1 VPNTRDLC
9 RQAPNAPQGKVASQF
24 RRHEFGWLIGDHL
37 EKLGSDV
44 PWADTMSASR
54 TVFGVQLPSVPECP
68 PTTSRRYWCRSL
80 EICDLNKTSVRKAR
94 TRGMAAD
101 LLLFLRDP
109 RLQCDMKRLTADQV
123 KLGFIGLGNMG
134 SRIAQRLLDHGY
146 PLVAY
151 DRDITKAEAVA
162 GKRGFAAKNLLEL
175 LRTAEVILSCLTNDE
190 SVQTVYTE
198 PAGVFAEARP
208 GTIVLEM
215 STISPESSR
224 ELHRLGAKRGI
235 EVLDVAISGSTPAAE
250 RGILTL
256 LAGGNEDLFRAAEPI
271 FQAIAKQYFLLGGPG
286 SGTAM
291 KLVVNTL
298 LGVGMQ
304 AIAEAVVLGEKAGL
318 DRKRLLDVLSQ
329 TAVIAPAHVGKLA
342 RIAIGDYTQQFPLS
356 LMNKDFGLIL
366 GAAARANVSM
376 PVTEAAFRVNAE
388 ELATGG
394 DEDFS
399 AVLRRMEEVTRIP
412 NLPVSRAI

>member
-1 VPNTRDLC
+1 
-9 RQAPNAPQGKVASQF
+9 
-24 RRHEFGWLIGDHL
+24 
-37 EKLGSDV
+37 
-44 PWADTMSASR
+44 
-54 TVFGVQLPSVPECP
+54 
-68 PTTSRRYWCRSL
+68 
-80 EICDLNKTSVRKAR
+80 
-94 TRGMAAD
+94 
-101 LLLFLRDP
+101 
-109 RLQCDMKRLTADQV
+109 MKSLTAGQA

-151 DRDITKAEAVA
+151 DMNIAKAEAIVA
-162 GKRGFAAKNLLEL
+162 KGGFAAKNILEL
-175 LRTAEVILSCLTNDE
+175 TRTVDVILSCLTNDE
-190 SVQTVYTE
+190 AVQSVYAGPE
-198 PAGVFAEARP
+198 GVFAQARP

-224 ELHRLGAKRGI
+224 ELHRLGAKSGI

-250 RGILTL
+250 QGTLTL
-256 LAGGNEDLFRAAEPI
+256 LAGGNKELFSAAEPI

-318 DRKRLLDVLSQ
+318 DRKTLLEVLSK
-329 TAVIAPAHVGKLA
+329 TAVVAPAHVGKLA
-342 RIAIGDYTQQFPLS
+342 RVAINDYSPQFPLS

-366 GAAARANVSM
+366 RAAGKTDVSM
-376 PVTEAAFRVNAE
+376 PVTEAAFRVNSE
-388 ELATGG
+388 ELAAGG

-399 AVLRRMEEVTRIP
+399 AVLRRMEEVAGIT
-412 NLPVSRAI
+412 NLAVSRAS